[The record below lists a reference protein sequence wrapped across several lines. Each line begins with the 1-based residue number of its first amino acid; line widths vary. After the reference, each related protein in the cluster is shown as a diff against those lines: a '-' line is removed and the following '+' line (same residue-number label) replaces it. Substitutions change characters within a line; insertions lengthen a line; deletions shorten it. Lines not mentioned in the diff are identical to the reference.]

1 MTSVF
6 SSKPFSDGREEKYQ
20 TRTAK
25 LISPTEF
32 CITVGDDNPGK
43 VRVNSLVWLQYP
55 IEGPENIKPLFRP
68 NITENTLSV
77 WLRLGPHDGPFQQ
90 RSERPPYGE
99 CFVLP
104 RSLIEIPSKIQQLME
119 YGPTKAD
126 AIRLL
131 SETDDDVDLALEKW
145 WQNMNTRC
153 DDPFATDSEEDP
165 IESSS
170 DDEPIESDSWEEDFE
185 IPPEMIV
192 QLVNLGFSKEDAEIA
207 ITASDFDLVAAVQLL
222 TSGELA
228 GKTPEKHVASC
239 QCDSCACPYDEE
251 LVARI
256 LTVSEDQETGSV
268 NYTTDE
274 EILKI
279 IWSVSKYQ
287 LDEWLQ
293 TAYDD
298 KNQVLVF
305 YLKCCEYTQKIQK
318 KGSNINIQ
326 LNIFT
331 ENTPKQK
338 MAYYGIYTSYRE
350 AIDGTKQKEKLKK
363 DYVLAREAAGN
374 LKPEGG
380 GEFKNSW
387 ESQGPTL
394 IFDHHNIKTALEMKI
409 RDVSARAARARLK
422 GVPEPRVRRFIDAAM
437 VYINDQ
443 IKASGY
449 VQRTRRRLRR
459 QTSDGSQHF
468 RGRLFRQRTT

>member
-6 SSKPFSDGREEKYQ
+6 LTKPYSDGCEEKYQ

-32 CITVGDDNPGK
+32 CITVGDDKPGK

-55 IEGPENIKPLFRP
+55 IEDPDDIKPLFRP

-77 WLRLGPHDGPFQQ
+77 WLRLGPYDGPFLQ
-90 RSERPPYGE
+90 RSERQPYGE

-119 YGPTKAD
+119 YGPSEAD

-145 WQNMNTRC
+145 WQNMNAQC

-165 IESSS
+165 IESDSS
-170 DDEPIESDSWEEDFE
+170 EEDFE

-192 QLVNLGFSKEDAEIA
+192 QLVNLGFSKEEAAIA
-207 ITASDFDLVAAVQLL
+207 IAASDFDLVVAVQLL

-228 GKTPEKHVASC
+228 GTTPEAHVASR
-239 QCDSCACPYDEE
+239 QCDSYACPYDEE

-256 LTVSEDQETGSV
+256 LTVSEDQETGTV

-326 LNIFT
+326 LDIFT

-338 MAYYGIYTSYRE
+338 MAYYGIYTSYQE

-363 DYVLAREAAGN
+363 DYVIAREAAGN
-374 LKPEGG
+374 LRPEGG

-394 IFDHHNIKTALEMKI
+394 NFDHHNIKTALEMKI
-409 RDVSARAARARLK
+409 RDVSARAARATLK
-422 GVPEPRVRRFIDAAM
+422 GVPEPRVRRFTDAAM

-468 RGRLFRQRTT
+468 RGRLFRQKTA

>member
-6 SSKPFSDGREEKYQ
+6 LTKPYSDGCEEKYQ

-25 LISPTEF
+25 LISATEF
-32 CITVGDDNPGK
+32 CITVKEGGHGK
-43 VRVNSLVWLQYP
+43 VGNNSLVWLQYP
-55 IEGPENIKPLFRP
+55 IEDPDDIKPLFRP

-77 WLRLGPHDGPFQQ
+77 WLRLGPHDGPFLQ
-90 RSERPPYGE
+90 RSERQPYGE

-119 YGPTKAD
+119 YGPSEAD

-131 SETDDDVDLALEKW
+131 SETNQNVDLALEKW
-145 WQNMNTRC
+145 WQQMIVIS
-153 DDPFATDSEEDP
+153 D
-165 IESSS
+165 SS
-170 DDEPIESDSWEEDFE
+170 DDPIESDSSEEDFE
-185 IPPEMIV
+185 IPPEMII
-192 QLVNLGFSKEDAEIA
+192 QLVNLGFSKKDAEVAIIA
-207 ITASDFDLVAAVQLL
+207 SNFDLVGAVQLL
-222 TSGELA
+222 TSNKLA
-228 GKTPEKHVASC
+228 VSNPEDIIHGC
-239 QCDSCACPYDEE
+239 QCDSCACPYDDSCACPYDEE

-256 LTVSEDQETGSV
+256 LTVSGDQETGTV

-279 IWSVSKYQ
+279 VWSVSKYQ

-293 TAYDD
+293 TAYDN

-363 DYVLAREAAGN
+363 DYVIAREAAGN
-374 LKPEGG
+374 LRPEGG

-394 IFDHHNIKTALEMKI
+394 NFDHHNIKTALEMKI
-409 RDVSARAARARLK
+409 RDVSARAARATLK
-422 GVPEPRVRRFIDAAM
+422 GVPEPRVRRFTDAAM

-468 RGRLFRQRTT
+468 RGRLFRQKTA